1 MFKYSILHDGFLL
14 MLQYKIPQDGFFL
27 FLSMT
32 HLMLCSE
39 FKVNWDENGMA
50 MFHIACWNVLY
61 RSASARTPERTSI
74 VLTEM
79 EKDMICE
86 AAKTAETHNS
96 YQFIKD
102 EGKRIAELL
111 KQSNHC
117 VAFTGKSL

>member
-1 MFKYSILHDGFLL
+1 
-14 MLQYKIPQDGFFL
+14 ML
-27 FLSMT
+27 S
-32 HLMLCSE
+32 SE

-50 MFHIACWNVLY
+50 MFHIDCWNALY

-86 AAKTAETHNS
+86 AAKTAETHHS
-96 YQFIKD
+96 YQYIKD

-111 KQSNHC
+111 KQSNYC
-117 VAFTGKSL
+117 IAFTGKAHFGSLLMT